1 MADPLSIAG
10 LVTGVISLGL
20 QVAGG
25 LSNYLDAVKGR
36 TEELGSARR
45 QATEMKELLLTI
57 KDLLPQVENTFPKS
71 AIMIKRHVN
80 SCEAELSKLH
90 ALLSKLS
97 QPSPSSTGIRLK
109 LSEQKQKL
117 TYPFNRSHISRL
129 EERLTK
135 VNNTLQT
142 ALQVTGLEI
151 SMNSAS
157 QIRQVH
163 DLVISISQSQIVR
176 TQSTSLIATRRDPEQ
191 TANSGPVI
199 PLESMETAISLAS
212 KPSLLSSS
220 METLERC
227 NTLQAPRSKWF
238 TACSCPIFRKTSY
251 QRSSWGS
258 FTFSSGTS
266 TTRKHLPDCPLS
278 QIDGGT
284 QATKFAVEFTGLRK
298 LFQTA
303 FVLSFFNTHGAGGR
317 SLTPNFTY
325 YPTVDE
331 RTAPAFRILRLPLL
345 VIHHDPE
352 DKVAKA
358 MTLRCCLNSIFTLYS
373 RKKASPQ
380 DIDSTGQSIMHLAVN
395 IVRWAEQRIGNGFCI
410 NELFPVMT
418 NLISCGVPVTTYN
431 YGGITPSACA
441 LEWRSEENMIADL
454 ARLLLPVES
463 DIPLAEGRGGRSYER
478 SPLAS
483 LLRDSKLAE
492 ASGCGPLSLA
502 ARAGDDRLVQD
513 LLKRYP
519 QSLGEINHF
528 GQGPLYFAIKHPLCL
543 RLILEAGGV
552 SLLERVDN
560 YNATPLLYAYILDCR
575 LSITILLASGSRITE
590 KYVREVYQSKAD
602 ESVVDEVLAALRQRR
617 EELKVLALEN
627 LTTTEAQSLG
637 LHENKVLDGNA
648 FEVHRLLLE
657 RGVDVPSR
665 LYIGD
670 DRGSY
675 RSVYSMS
682 YYFKR
687 TVTMCDKLWALGF
700 RDVTGDACTRFWWVP
715 LLWHDHHDVEAV
727 RWLIEHGADY
737 WTPLSERSDRTEAIA
752 ATLAHFLA
760 NHFGRTVYSR
770 LSEAYSDTDSDADSD
785 ADSETR
791 RWILEKLMQV
801 RVGDTC
807 TCPCSLGGC
816 TPLTAFISGLDHDEW
831 DEIQFPAQ
839 QGFLVQIL
847 LTNPN
852 ENDLIAAVRRMTFD
866 ALGLTHTCCDF
877 NQEPWDYKTSR
888 HTPEEAEEINSEQS
902 TLLDLFADL
911 LIELDEI
918 AHEDRGGV
926 PLIVHDPEEFW
937 MNRWLP
943 LITEKLDNLDGDDLT
958 EEERSAA
965 KAIGVVWGPRPAE
978 VVQEEPDEPD
988 EPEWG
993 SPEWAMKK
1001 LENIMSE

>member
-1 MADPLSIAG
+1 MVDPLSIAG
-10 LVTGVISLGL
+10 LVTGVVSLGL

-25 LSNYLDAVKGR
+25 LSDYLDAVKGR
-36 TEELGSARR
+36 TEELGSAKR
-45 QATEMKELLLTI
+45 QTTEMKESLLTI
-57 KDLLPQVENTFPKS
+57 KDLLLQVENTFPKS

-80 SCEAELSKLH
+80 SCDAELSALH
-90 ALLSKLS
+90 ALLSELS
-97 QPSPSSTGIRLK
+97 QPSPSGTGIRLK
-109 LSEQKQKL
+109 LSEQKKKL

-142 ALQVTGLEI
+142 ALQVTELEI
-151 SMNSAS
+151 SINSNS
-157 QIRQVH
+157 QIRQVR
-163 DLVISISQSQIVR
+163 DLVVSMSQSLVVR

-199 PLESMETAISLAS
+199 PLESIETAISLAS

-227 NTLQAPRSKWF
+227 NTVQAPRSKWF

-251 QRSSWGS
+251 QRSRWGS
-258 FTFSSGTS
+258 FTFFYGTS
-266 TTRKHLPDCPLS
+266 TTRRHLPDCPLS

-303 FVLSFFNTHGAGGR
+303 FVLSFLNPHGAGGR
-317 SLTPNFTY
+317 SFTPNFTY

-331 RTAPAFRILRLPLL
+331 RTAPVFRILTLAYYM
-345 VIHHDPE
+345 VDYHDQE

-358 MTLRCCLNSIFTLYS
+358 TVLRCCLNSIFTLYS

-380 DIDSTGQSIMHLAVN
+380 DIDSTGQSIMDLAVDIAHLAE
-395 IVRWAEQRIGNGFCI
+395 IVLGNDFVT
-410 NELFPVMT
+410 NVLFPVMT
-418 NLISCGVPVTTYN
+418 NLISCGVPVTTYDRN
-431 YGGITPSACA
+431 GSTPSAHAIQA
-441 LEWRSEENMIADL
+441 LSEEDMIVDL

-463 DIPLAEGRGGRSYER
+463 DIPLVVGRLEWNYES
-478 SPLAS
+478 SPLGS

-519 QSLGEINHF
+519 QSLEEINQF
-528 GQGPLYFAIKHPLCL
+528 GQGPLHFAIKHPPCL
-543 RLILEAGGV
+543 RLILEAGAV
-552 SLLERVDN
+552 SVLERVDN
-560 YNATPLLYAYILDCR
+560 YNTTPLLYACLLDCR
-575 LSITILLASGSRITE
+575 LSVTILLASGSHITE
-590 KYVREVYQSKAD
+590 NYLWAIHHSEAD
-602 ESVVDEVLAALRQRR
+602 ESVVDEVLAALKQRR
-617 EELKVLALEN
+617 EELKGLALEN
-627 LTTTEAQSLG
+627 LTTIEAQSLG

-648 FEVHRLLLE
+648 FEVQKLLLE

-665 LYIGD
+665 LYVGD
-670 DRGSY
+670 DDGDPHCP
-675 RSVYSMS
+675 VYSAS
-682 YYFKR
+682 HSTR
-687 TVTMCDKLWALGF
+687 WDKQWALGF
-700 RDVTGDACTRFWWVP
+700 RDVDACGEVWQVP
-715 LLWHDHHDVEAV
+715 LLWRRGNV

-737 WTPLSERSDRTEAIA
+737 WTPFSERSDCTNTITAPV
-752 ATLAHFLA
+752 TPAHFLSYQLGENIFFELRVKFPYA
-760 NHFGRTVYSR
+760 A
-770 LSEAYSDTDSDADSD
+770 AYGDTDSDTDSDADSN
-785 ADSETR
+785 ADRETR

-801 RVGDTC
+801 RVSDTC

-816 TPLTAFISGLDHDEW
+816 TPLTAFISGFDHDEW
-831 DEIQFPAQ
+831 DEVQFHAQ
-839 QGFLVQIL
+839 HGFLVQTL
-847 LTNPN
+847 LINPN
-852 ENDLIAAVRRMTFD
+852 EKDLIAAVRRTTFD
-866 ALGLTHTCCDF
+866 VLGLTHTCCNFDGYLV
-877 NQEPWDYKTSR
+877 DYRASLR
-888 HTPEEAEEINSEQS
+888 TPEEAEEINSEQS

-911 LIELDEI
+911 LIELDGI

-943 LITEKLDNLDGDDLT
+943 LITETLDNLDGDDLT

-965 KAIGVVWGPRPAE
+965 EAIGVVWGPRPAE
-978 VVQEEPDEPD
+978 VVREESNNLRRY
-988 EPEWG
+988 
-993 SPEWAMKK
+993 SPEWTMKE
-1001 LENIMSE
+1001 LEKIMSE